1 MATVFRSHVLSSPRV
16 NSVSSLSSNSHSSHT
31 LLHFPGISNP
41 TFPSHSSLSTS
52 AILTNSKISFP
63 KSTSISCS
71 QSQNNTPSRRRPE
84 YIPNH
89 IPDPN
94 YVRIFDT
101 TLRDGEQSP
110 GASMTS
116 KEKIDIARQL
126 AKLGVDIIE
135 AGFPAASKDD
145 FEAVKMIA
153 NEVGNA
159 VDDEGYVPV
168 ICGLSRC
175 NEKDISTA
183 WEAVK
188 HAKRPRI
195 HTFIATSAI
204 HMEYKLKKTKEQVVE
219 IARNMVKFARS
230 LGCDDV
236 EFSPEDAGRSDREFL
251 YQILGEVIKAGAT
264 TLNIPD
270 TVGITMP
277 SEFGRL
283 IADLKANTPGIENV
297 IISTHCQ
304 NDLGLSTANTLEG
317 ARAGARQLEV
327 TINGIG
333 ERAGNASLEEVVMAL
348 KCGKDHV
355 YGGLYTGINTRH
367 IYLTS
372 KMVEEYS
379 GLQLQPHKALVGANA
394 FAHESGIH
402 QDGMLK
408 HKGTYEIIAPEDI
421 GFERSNEAGIVL
433 GKLSGRH
440 ALKRRLEELG
450 YELKDDQVENMFWR
464 FKAVAEQKKRITDA
478 DLRALVSDEVFQAEP
493 IWKFDALQVTCGT
506 LGLSTAT
513 VKLIDADGKA
523 HVACSVGTGP
533 VDSAYKAVDLI
544 IKEPATLLEYS
555 LNAVT
560 EGIDAI
566 ATTRVVIRG
575 KASHPSTH
583 ALTGET
589 VYRTFSGTGASM
601 DIVVSSVKA
610 YVSALNK
617 MMDFS
622 ETSISAE
629 RTEVAV

>member
-1 MATVFRSHVLSSPRV
+1 MAAVIRSPIVFPSTHASTSVPSSRII
-16 NSVSSLSSNSHSSHT
+16 
-31 LLHFPGISNP
+31 LHFPFPQTSK
-41 TFPSHSSLSTS
+41 PSHSYSHSRFQSIFT
-52 AILTNSKISFP
+52 TPHP
-63 KSTSISCS
+63 KCTISCS
-71 QSQNNTPSRRRPE
+71 QSQPQPESTRRRPP

-89 IPDPN
+89 IPDPS

-116 KEKIDIARQL
+116 KEKLDVARQL

-153 NEVGNA
+153 KEVGNA
-159 VDDEGYVPV
+159 VDVVDDYVPV

-175 NEKDISTA
+175 NEKDIRTA

-188 HAKRPRI
+188 YAKRPRI

-204 HMEYKLKKTKEQVVE
+204 HMEHKLRMTKDQVID

-270 TVGITMP
+270 TVGITIP
-277 SEFGRL
+277 SEFAKL
-283 IADLKANTPGIENV
+283 IADIKANTPGIEDV

-304 NDLGLSTANTLEG
+304 NDLGHSTSNTIEG

-333 ERAGNASLEEVVMAL
+333 ERAGNASLEEVVMTL
-348 KCGKDHV
+348 KCAAGV
-355 YGGLYTGINTRH
+355 SGSLYTGINTRH
-367 IYLTS
+367 IFMTS
-372 KMVEEYS
+372 RMVEEYT

-408 HKGTYEIIAPEDI
+408 DKRTYEIISPEDI

-440 ALKRRLEELG
+440 ALRKRLEESL
-450 YELKDDQVENMFWR
+450 FWR

-478 DLRALVSDEVFQAEP
+478 DLRALVSDEVFQAKP
-493 IWKFDALQVTCGT
+493 IWKLGDLQVTCGT

-513 VKLIDADGKA
+513 VKLVSIDGSTQ
-523 HVACSVGTGP
+523 VACSVGTGP

-544 IKEPATLLEYS
+544 VKEPITLLEYS
-555 LNAVT
+555 MNAVT

-566 ATTRVVIRG
+566 ATTRVLIGGEKTPTTR
-575 KASHPSTH
+575 

-589 VYRTFSGTGASM
+589 VHRTFSGTGAGM
-601 DIVVSSVKA
+601 DVVVSSVKA
-610 YVSALNK
+610 YIAAINK
-617 MMDFS
+617 MLGFK
-622 ETSISAE
+622 ETSSSAEKIPISASKI
-629 RTEVAV
+629 

>member
-1 MATVFRSHVLSSPRV
+1 RH
-16 NSVSSLSSNSHSSHT
+16 
-31 LLHFPGISNP
+31 
-41 TFPSHSSLSTS
+41 
-52 AILTNSKISFP
+52 
-63 KSTSISCS
+63 
-71 QSQNNTPSRRRPE
+71 RPP

-89 IPDPN
+89 IPDPS

-116 KEKIDIARQL
+116 KEKLDIARQL
-126 AKLGVDIIE
+126 SKLGVDIIE

-159 VDDEGYVPV
+159 VDQNGYVPV

-175 NEKDISTA
+175 NEKDIRTA

-204 HMEYKLKKTKEQVVE
+204 HMEYKLRMSREQV
-219 IARNMVKFARS
+219 IQKALSMVAFARS
-230 LGCDDV
+230 LGCQDV

-277 SEFGRL
+277 SEFGKL
-283 IADLKANTPGIENV
+283 IADIKANTPGVENV

-304 NDLGLSTANTLEG
+304 NDLGLSTANTIEG

-348 KCGKDHV
+348 KCGGHIFNN
-355 YGGLYTGINTRH
+355 LHTGINTRH

-402 QDGMLK
+402 QVAYYDN
-408 HKGTYEIIAPEDI
+408 YIY
-421 GFERSNEAGIVL
+421 
-433 GKLSGRH
+433 LSI
-440 ALKRRLEELG
+440 L
-450 YELKDDQVENMFWR
+450 
-464 FKAVAEQKKRITDA
+464 
-478 DLRALVSDEVFQAEP
+478 
-493 IWKFDALQVTCGT
+493 
-506 LGLSTAT
+506 
-513 VKLIDADGKA
+513 
-523 HVACSVGTGP
+523 
-533 VDSAYKAVDLI
+533 
-544 IKEPATLLEYS
+544 
-555 LNAVT
+555 
-560 EGIDAI
+560 
-566 ATTRVVIRG
+566 
-575 KASHPSTH
+575 
-583 ALTGET
+583 
-589 VYRTFSGTGASM
+589 
-601 DIVVSSVKA
+601 
-610 YVSALNK
+610 
-617 MMDFS
+617 
-622 ETSISAE
+622 
-629 RTEVAV
+629 

>member
-1 MATVFRSHVLSSPRV
+1 MATVFRGHVPSSPI
-16 NSVSSLSSNSHSSHT
+16 VSSISSLNSNNHSSHT
-31 LLHFPGISNP
+31 LLYFPQISNP
-41 TFPSHSSLSTS
+41 TFPSSS
-52 AILTNSKISFP
+52 AIITNSKVSFP
-63 KSTSISCS
+63 KSTIIACS

-84 YIPNH
+84 YIPSH

-153 NEVGNA
+153 KEVGNA
-159 VDDEGYVPV
+159 VDDDGYVPV

-204 HMEYKLKKTKEQVVE
+204 HMEYKLKKTKEQVIE

-270 TVGITMP
+270 TVGINMP
-277 SEFGRL
+277 SEFGKL
-283 IADLKANTPGIENV
+283 IADIKANTPGIENV

-372 KMVEEYS
+372 KMVEEYT
-379 GLQLQPHKALVGANA
+379 GLQLQPHKAIVGANA

-408 HKGTYEIIAPEDI
+408 HKGTYEIMAPEDI
-421 GFERSNEAGIVL
+421 GFERSDEAGIVL

-450 YELKDDQVENMFWR
+450 YELKEDQVENMFWR

-478 DLRALVSDEVFQAEP
+478 DLRALVSDEIFQAEP
-493 IWKFDALQVTCGT
+493 IWKFEALQVTCGT

-513 VKLIDADGKA
+513 VKLIDADGQA

-544 IKEPATLLEYS
+544 IKEPVALLEYS

-575 KASHPSTH
+575 KARHPSTH

-601 DIVVSSVKA
+601 DVVVSSVKA
-610 YVSALNK
+610 YVSAVNK
-617 MMDFS
+617 MLDFS
-622 ETSISAE
+622 EKSISAE
-629 RTEVAV
+629 RTKVAV